1 MIWVIVTALML
12 IAIVTFIV
20 ILITGNEKLSLL
32 ALIAMAIF
40 LTLFWAEFTALILI
54 ALGISA

>member
-32 ALIAMAIF
+32 ALIAMVVF
-40 LTLFWAEFTALILI
+40 LTLFWSEFTALILM

>member
-32 ALIAMAIF
+32 ALIAMVVF